1 MYHQPKPKEEY
12 NPKKRLGLVHVYT
25 GDGKG
30 KTTAAL
36 GLMLRAA
43 GHGYRCLMI
52 RFLRGY
58 RDVGEI
64 KAIQRFKDLIEILP
78 FAQEEK
84 VNLENPHPLDQYL
97 VKQAM
102 DYTRRVMNER
112 RPDLLVLDEIN
123 PVIHYGL
130 LPYQEVLD
138 FLDNRHQQTEIVLTG
153 RFAHPEIMNYAD
165 LVTVMHGTK
174 HYFDRDNFSPR
185 LGIEH

>member
-1 MYHQPKPKEEY
+1 MYHHPKPKEEY
-12 NPKKRLGLVHVYT
+12 NPKKRLGHVHVYT

-43 GHGYRCLMI
+43 GHGYRSVMV

-64 KAIQRFKDLIEILP
+64 KMLERFSDLMEIMP
-78 FAQEEK
+78 FAHEER
-84 VNLENPHPLDQYL
+84 VNFESPHPIDYYL
-97 VKQAM
+97 AQQAM
-102 DYTRRVMNER
+102 DYARKVMREA
-112 RPDLLVLDEIN
+112 RPDILVLDEIN
-123 PVIHYGL
+123 PAVHFGL
-130 LPYQEVLD
+130 IDYRELLD

-153 RFAHPEIMNYAD
+153 RFAHPEILNYAD

-174 HYFDRDNFSPR
+174 HYFDREGFSPR
-185 LGIEH
+185 YGIEH